1 MGERGPAPTP
11 TAIRLLA
18 GTPAGKLNRHEP
30 KPAGAPRM
38 PAGMSPAAKR
48 VWRRVV
54 RDYAHTGV
62 LTAVDADVLR
72 AYCDTVVRYEHAA
85 ALLEEM
91 GPLVRGARKGE
102 LVKNPLHQ
110 IVRDNAVL
118 ERALARELGFTPA
131 ARTGLHADAP
141 GESDPQED
149 FLSAR
154 RSA

>member
-1 MGERGPAPTP
+1 
-11 TAIRLLA
+11 
-18 GTPAGKLNRHEP
+18 
-30 KPAGAPRM
+30 
-38 PAGMSPAAKR
+38 MSPASKR

-91 GPLVRGARKGE
+91 GPLVQGARKGE

-131 ARTGLHADAP
+131 ARTGLHVDAP